1 MTLGWSH
8 KAQGT
13 QWSPHSPPEPQ
24 CPLTGAWPASYLCLC
39 PPEDARRGRTQP
51 TTTSFPSHNPDLCPL
66 SAHTRASPAKEGRG
80 GALQARRGREEGH
93 GGGVEEEEA
102 GAGGAQAPGNDA
114 GPEGEAERWWRW
126 RGRRQACRN
135 WGEFVIPESD
145 LTKTTR
151 NTMQC

>member
-1 MTLGWSH
+1 MEE
-8 KAQGT
+8 AEVQGGRGA
-13 QWSPHSPPEPQ
+13 PETEGEAVQEEGDPSRA
-24 CPLTGAWPASYLCLC
+24 G
-39 PPEDARRGRTQP
+39 EEAR
-51 TTTSFPSHNPDLCPL
+51 
-66 SAHTRASPAKEGRG
+66 PAKEGRG

-102 GAGGAQAPGNDA
+102 GAGGAQASGNDA